1 LESNRTKQE
10 VILVDLSVTTKVRGL
25 RETLLELKQLD
36 KTIYDQLNTDVKN
49 FAKPYALSIQN
60 AIPRTIKP
68 TGFTH
73 TGATA
78 FRSSDN
84 KTDVKTSTKKPS
96 AGKPTSLLKVIV
108 KGRGL
113 AIADMAGRRNIVRRS
128 GRSKPFSRRPNG
140 YSLNGQG
147 EKMIQSL
154 NNHHKSIGID
164 SKNGASRFVWP
175 AALKNKKLIDNSIE
189 RSLQEASAKV
199 NRNLLV
205 VK

>member
-1 LESNRTKQE
+1 MSN
-10 VILVDLSVTTKVRGL
+10 LSVTTEVRGL

-36 KTIYDQLNTDVKN
+36 KTLYDQLNTDVKN

-60 AIPRTIKP
+60 AMPRTIK
-68 TGFTH
+68 TKGFTH
-73 TGATA
+73 SGATA

-113 AIADMAGRRNIVRRS
+113 AIADMAGRKNEVRRS
-128 GRSKPFSRRPNG
+128 GRSKPSARRPNG

-147 EKMIQSL
+147 AKMIESL
-154 NNHHKSIGID
+154 NKNHQSVGLG
-164 SKNGASRFVWP
+164 SRNGTSRFVWP
-175 AALKNKKLIDNSIE
+175 AALKNQKLIDNSIE